1 MKKEEIDALSS
12 NIIHGQ
18 TKTMFL
24 GNNIHVMTQSL
35 KGGVGPYLPHSLSVV
50 NTYTKV
56 TTGSKWIAVIVR
68 NLMAILITITKALK

>member
-1 MKKEEIDALSS
+1 MLCHLISYMPNK
-12 NIIHGQ
+12 N
-18 TKTMFL
+18 
-24 GNNIHVMTQSL
+24 HVPGKQHTCNDTVPE
-35 KGGVGPYLPHSLSVV
+35 GGVGPYLPHSLSVV